1 MLLQRGCVTVEQKEI
16 IIGNAIYEIN
26 RVYSEK
32 QKLTELIRERI
43 EKEAAVANKELQET
57 VA

>member
-32 QKLTELIRERI
+32 QKLTELIQERI
-43 EKEAAVANKELQET
+43 EKEAGVANKEKQEI

>member
-1 MLLQRGCVTVEQKEI
+1 MLLKRGCVTVEQKEI
-16 IIGNAIYEIN
+16 IIGNAIYEID

-43 EKEAAVANKELQET
+43 EKEAAVANKEMQET

>member
-26 RVYSEK
+26 REYSEK
-32 QKLTELIRERI
+32 QKLTGLIRERI
-43 EKEAAVANKELQET
+43 EKEAAVANKEMQET

>member
-16 IIGNAIYEIN
+16 IIGNAIYEID

>member
-1 MLLQRGCVTVEQKEI
+1 MLLKRGCVTVEQKEI

-26 RVYSEK
+26 REYSEK

-43 EKEAAVANKELQET
+43 EKEAAVANKEMQET

>member
-26 RVYSEK
+26 REYSEK

>member
-26 RVYSEK
+26 REYSEK

-43 EKEAAVANKELQET
+43 EKEAAVANKEMQET

>member
-16 IIGNAIYEIN
+16 IIGNAIYEID

-43 EKEAAVANKELQET
+43 EKEAAVANKEMQET

>member
-1 MLLQRGCVTVEQKEI
+1 MEQKEI
-16 IIGNAIYEIN
+16 IIGNAIYEID

-43 EKEAAVANKELQET
+43 EKEAAVANKEMQET

>member
-43 EKEAAVANKELQET
+43 EKEAAVANKEMQET

>member
-1 MLLQRGCVTVEQKEI
+1 MLLKRGCVTVEQKEI

-26 RVYSEK
+26 REYSEK